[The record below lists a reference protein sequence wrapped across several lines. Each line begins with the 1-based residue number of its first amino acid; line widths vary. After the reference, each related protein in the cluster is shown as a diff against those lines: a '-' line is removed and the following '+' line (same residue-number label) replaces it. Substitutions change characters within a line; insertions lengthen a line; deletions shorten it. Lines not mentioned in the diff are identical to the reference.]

1 MTCSTRCNETFEELD
16 QRESGGIVVSL
27 LWNRAANSLS
37 VVVVDE
43 KTEEMFEL
51 PVQAS
56 EATEVFQHPYA
67 YADRRCRGKKSL
79 PGTPCERVGI
89 E

>member
-1 MTCSTRCNETFEELD
+1 MSGSTRRNETFEELD
-16 QRESGGIVVSL
+16 HRESGGIGVSL
-27 LWNRAANSLS
+27 LWNRAADSLS

-51 PVQAS
+51 SVEASQAI
-56 EATEVFQHPYA
+56 EVFQHPFA
-67 YADRRCRGKKSL
+67 YAGRRCRGRKSL
-79 PGTPCERVGI
+79 PCAPCERIGI